1 MGIVAVIAVLAIGKG
16 ASAMTVKEISSM
28 SNNLV
33 LVRPD
38 WEFVAQFPG
47 PAPVLRGAPKSV
59 EFSS

>member
-16 ASAMTVKEISSM
+16 ASAMTVKEISAM

-38 WEFVAQFPG
+38 WEFVVAISGVSPRFAWG
-47 PAPVLRGAPKSV
+47 PQKVC
-59 EFSS
+59 

>member
-1 MGIVAVIAVLAIGKG
+1 MGIVAAIAVLAIGKG

-38 WEFVAQFPG
+38 WEFVA
-47 PAPVLRGAPKSV
+47 AISGASPR
-59 EFSS
+59 FAWG